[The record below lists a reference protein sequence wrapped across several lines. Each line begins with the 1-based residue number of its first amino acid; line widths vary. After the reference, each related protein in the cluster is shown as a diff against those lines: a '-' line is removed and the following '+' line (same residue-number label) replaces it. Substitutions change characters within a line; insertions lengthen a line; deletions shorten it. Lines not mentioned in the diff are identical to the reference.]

1 MLLLLGAG
9 VGAMRMVA
17 SRERRIEAL
26 LGRALL
32 GHLDPAATV
41 DAARVI
47 FDAQAAALF
56 RVSADRSELRAVS
69 AVGIDAIPLMALDA
83 LPGAARALREMQ
95 PAIVD
100 DPVSLA
106 VVSARSAALIPL
118 HAGSSLGPLAL
129 LDGRPARFPRPQP
142 TGPPAPGIAA
152 RR

>member
-1 MLLLLGAG
+1 VNRFA
-9 VGAMRMVA
+9 VGQRL
-17 SRERRIEAL
+17 SGYRIEAL

-83 LPGAARALREMQ
+83 LAAGGGAHRRGAQSPFHLQ
-95 PAIVD
+95 
-100 DPVSLA
+100 
-106 VVSARSAALIPL
+106 RS
-118 HAGSSLGPLAL
+118 
-129 LDGRPARFPRPQP
+129 R
-142 TGPPAPGIAA
+142 TGPD